1 MLRALGGAPAAAGRR
16 SAAKAARGK
25 VGGAS
30 LTLLLATGGKQ
41 GDPTCEVT
49 ADPVVA
55 WEAAAWDATVA
66 RSILVKAWRRQ
77 QMEAGMQGGWRGVR
91 GSAGACT
98 MSMKRAG

>member
-1 MLRALGGAPAAAGRR
+1 M
-16 SAAKAARGK
+16 
-25 VGGAS
+25 
-30 LTLLLATGGKQ
+30 TFATG
-41 GDPTCEVT
+41 DR
-49 ADPVVA
+49 VVVERGIDSVIA